1 MLNPQPR
8 PGANTPRTF
17 LHTLFWTLP
26 LHVLAAIVVVGGAAI
41 LYSTSLS
48 GHGVWA
54 LVGGWSLTALYVVI
68 ALVAGTLAG
77 ALDAAGRTVERLEL
91 GLRTWLHT
99 LPQAGTA
106 GEAAGRT
113 LSTVQQEYRSIL
125 DQYVTDAG
133 QHLRLPRWLEKLIR
147 SALQAVVVDRFI
159 ASCTERGIHLV
170 APQEFRNWLLAEGV
184 SLGFMPILDQLSWWR
199 YLLLGL
205 LGLLVVIVLAL
216 ALLTT

>member
-91 GLRTWLHT
+91 GLRTGFI
-99 LPQAGTA
+99 PYPKRERQAKQQDEPFRPFNRNTA
-106 GEAAGRT
+106 ASLINMSQRPVSTCDSPAGWK
-113 LSTVQQEYRSIL
+113 S
-125 DQYVTDAG
+125 
-133 QHLRLPRWLEKLIR
+133 
-147 SALQAVVVDRFI
+147 
-159 ASCTERGIHLV
+159 
-170 APQEFRNWLLAEGV
+170 
-184 SLGFMPILDQLSWWR
+184 
-199 YLLLGL
+199 
-205 LGLLVVIVLAL
+205 
-216 ALLTT
+216 